1 MKVFLTS
8 GDKKGKLDGSVQD
21 HLFRT
26 SEKTSLEDCEL
37 IFLVIT
43 HFDDYQPDY
52 ELFERIAA
60 SGKKIVVVD
69 YLEYGWDKLET
80 DHIFGINTEDFINLF
95 ACKEYIH
102 LDAFLKAN
110 IDKVLIYFKREL
122 PLNSKVKA
130 PFKILPIDYTG
141 ILRIL
146 PKSIPEIPFSE
157 YDKPQSFEEF
167 NSRPID
173 ILMIYGRSNP
183 SREKLH
189 GEIMKQAHENG
200 WNIITNFSSLQHK
213 ELSENGKIKQK
224 NLVVLL
230 YQQHFERLPMAACL
244 KLQQNA
250 KITVSLNGCGRKC
263 FRHAE
268 ASYNSVMAL
277 QENGLQ
283 WAFPWIGVPFI
294 DLPKHELIKDNNCI
308 ELPNIKES
316 PLLNTVD
323 STVVLNGFLKT
334 PEALYKIYLNGI
346 AHWEKYETKYYTENY
361 FFKNIKEALN
371 GI

>member
-26 SEKTSLEDCEL
+26 SEKTSIEDCEL

-52 ELFERIAA
+52 ELFERIIS

-69 YLEYGWDKLET
+69 YIEYGWDKTET
-80 DHIFGINTEDFINLF
+80 DHIFGINTEDFISLF

-122 PLNSKVKA
+122 PLNSKVTA
-130 PFKILPIDYTG
+130 PFKILPIDYAG
-141 ILRIL
+141 ILKIL
-146 PKSIPEIPFSE
+146 PNSIPEIPFSE

-167 NSRPID
+167 NARPID

-189 GEIMKQAHENG
+189 GEIMKQSHENG
-200 WNIITNFSSLQHK
+200 WNIITKGATLNHPEISDSK
-213 ELSENGKIKQK
+213 GIKQN

-230 YQQHFERLPMAACL
+230 YQQHFERIPMAACL
-244 KLQQNA
+244 KIQQNA
-250 KITVSLNGCGRKC
+250 KITISLNGCGRKC
-263 FRHAE
+263 FRHTE
-268 ASYNSVMAL
+268 ASYNSVMAM

-283 WAFPWIGVPFI
+283 WAYPWTI
-294 DLPKHELIKDNNCI
+294 DNRIL
-308 ELPNIKES
+308 LPNWLDDELKLMYIDKKT
-316 PLLNTVD
+316 PLVD
-323 STVVLNGFLKT
+323 TKLSTIVLKT
-334 PEALYKIYLNGI
+334 ALENPIGLYNIYLNGI

-361 FFKNIKEALN
+361 FFKNIKAALKA
-371 GI
+371 